1 MSDKYVVERE
11 YNYTIAIT
19 DRKGKSLHFRD
30 ITGKDLE
37 FLERY
42 LGEEQKDISFD
53 DVILLI
59 EHVSVTQGVI
69 RKLTPV
75 VIKEIFGILVK
86 EIFCNFMP
94 KFKFLEVCYY
104 LQNSSF
110 VALDFFESQ
119 PMTKVMAMIQ
129 IHQSEVEKINKSR
142 SQSK

>member
-1 MSDKYVVERE
+1 MSDKYTVVRE
-11 YNYTIAIT
+11 YNYRITII
-19 DRKGKSLHFRD
+19 DRKNNSLQFRD

-42 LGEEQKDISFD
+42 FGEGEQQIGFSEVEAILRHVAISPD
-53 DVILLI
+53 L
-59 EHVSVTQGVI
+59 I
-69 RKLTPV
+69 RKLVPRV
-75 VIKEIFGILVK
+75 VKEVFEILLK

-129 IHQSEVEKINKSR
+129 IHQSEIEKINKSR
-142 SQSK
+142 SQSP

>member
-19 DRKGKSLHFRD
+19 DRKGKSLHF
-30 ITGKDLE
+30 
-37 FLERY
+37 LERY

-59 EHVSVTQGVI
+59 EHVSMTQGVV

>member
-1 MSDKYVVERE
+1 MSDKYVVERK
-11 YNYTIAIT
+11 YNYTVAIT

-59 EHVSVTQGVI
+59 EHVSITKGVI
-69 RKLTPV
+69 RKLTPI

>member
-1 MSDKYVVERE
+1 MSDKYTIIRE
-11 YNYTIAIT
+11 YNYRITII
-19 DRKGKSLHFRD
+19 DRNDNSLQFRD

-42 LGEEQKDISFD
+42 LGEEAKEIKFE
-53 DVILLI
+53 DVITVI
-59 EHVSVTQGVI
+59 EHISVSPDRI
-69 RKLTPV
+69 KKLVPK
-75 VIKEIFGILVK
+75 VIKELFDILIR
-86 EIFCNFMP
+86 EILCNFMP
-94 KFKFLEVCYY
+94 KFKFLEVCYH

-142 SQSK
+142 SQST